1 MEDIRQ
7 IKETIKA
14 NLATLHAS
22 IDALKER
29 YKIEH
34 EIDLVVVSK
43 YMSDA
48 ALLALISLGER
59 DFGEN
64 LVQNL
69 ARRSEAYSKD
79 ASRLA
84 RDRSET
90 SETSETSK
98 ASSEASSEDK
108 EGDEGVRF
116 HMIGNLQ
123 TNKINAL
130 LQAHP
135 YLLHSLSSLRL
146 AHKLEMRLAREGLM
160 LDALMQVKIN
170 EEDSKIGV
178 LANSAIKTYKEIA
191 TTCPHIR
198 LKGLMG
204 VATHTSDTARIEE
217 EFATI
222 ASIYYE
228 LRALG
233 EERAQ
238 GAKSTRD
245 TQSFERELI
254 QPQATLTAPTILSL
268 GMSSDYAL
276 AIKHGATMLRIGSLI
291 FSER

>member
-14 NLATLHAS
+14 NLATLHAN

-90 SETSETSK
+90 SETSK
-98 ASSEASSEDK
+98 ASSEDK

-146 AHKLEMRLAREGLM
+146 AHKLETRLAREGLM

-191 TTCPHIR
+191 ATCPHIR